1 MLRLRLIK
9 KWWRSSQNELEKMDR
24 KTKTVM
30 TMNKELHL
38 RSDIARIL
46 GGRET
51 VKVMRQRIQ
60 GSILEE

>member
-1 MLRLRLIK
+1 MIRLRLIK
-9 KWWRSSQNELEKMDR
+9 KWWRRDQNELQKMDR

-46 GGRET
+46 SIKEGRG
-51 VKVMRQRIQ
+51 RRIH
-60 GSILEE
+60 